1 MCHDSTQLL
10 SCWHSNIASLWIYL
24 LSITHCIHFF
34 KQKYLFPTAI
44 DSSTL
49 THILLLI
56 LITAFFTFIVKSC
69 GHQWLFYMVLIKQV
83 LDSTALAGSL
93 IISLANLI
101 LSLWS
106 WWCQVVTRNS
116 EPGSRWCRFLFHFS
130 LWLISEKLLDF
141 PPLGSRSN
149 HARSNSKQKNIWFF
163 TLSSSHP
170 YTNPYCPHILSL
182 C

>member
-10 SCWHSNIASLWIYL
+10 SCWHLNIASLWIYL

-34 KQKYLFPTAI
+34 NQKYLFPTAI

-83 LDSTALAGSL
+83 LDSTALAGAL
-93 IISLANLI
+93 IISIANLSVI
-101 LSLWS
+101 LQPLVLMMPGGYKEFRARV
-106 WWCQVVTRNS
+106 QVMQVPFPVLPLIDFW
-116 EPGSRWCRFLFHFS
+116 EAAWFS
-130 LWLISEKLLDF
+130 SI
-141 PPLGSRSN
+141 R
-149 HARSNSKQKNIWFF
+149 KQK
-163 TLSSSHP
+163 
-170 YTNPYCPHILSL
+170 
-182 C
+182 